1 MRVRAQD
8 NWLKLASEFIIFSTI
23 MVALTQHTGT
33 VHQDVFD
40 DVLMVLYAGLL
51 PICTAATVA
60 CKVRRSRDD
69 GAHVS
74 LDVRKKQCV
83 ELAAVVGRSLERERD
98 EASAQEEAQR
108 LAGLLHGAD
117 VGAALARYGNGMLDD
132 AGRGLLRRYL
142 GTTRKAAQEQRQR
155 WEKRTEPVRISEPA
169 QVARCRRLL
178 RSYSRGPRA

>member
-1 MRVRAQD
+1 MCLRVRAQD

-33 VHQDVFD
+33 AHQDVFD

-51 PICTAATVA
+51 PVCTAATVA

-74 LDVRKKQCV
+74 LN
-83 ELAAVVGRSLERERD
+83 
-98 EASAQEEAQR
+98 
-108 LAGLLHGAD
+108 D

-132 AGRGLLRRYL
+132 AGRELLQTYL
-142 GTTRKAAQEQRQR
+142 GKTRETAREQRQR
-155 WEKRTEPVRISEPA
+155 WETHAEPVRIS
-169 QVARCRRLL
+169 
-178 RSYSRGPRA
+178 

>member
-33 VHQDVFD
+33 AHQDVFD

-51 PICTAATVA
+51 PVCTAATVA

-74 LDVRKKQCV
+74 LD
-83 ELAAVVGRSLERERD
+83 
-98 EASAQEEAQR
+98 
-108 LAGLLHGAD
+108 D

-155 WEKRTEPVRISEPA
+155 WEKRTEPVRNSEPA